1 MTTILLQPSAAWWT
15 KFAQIREYA
24 SIKDFH
30 ELLTVLAGLKPEDED
45 EATIQNAAR
54 LQREAEAL
62 RVMETFVT
70 ADTCQPSDLGTRCII
85 SGGEVIEIGTQEGSD
100 ADIPF

>member
-30 ELLTVLAGLKPEDED
+30 ELLTVLAGLKPEDET
-45 EATIQNAAR
+45 EYTAAQMQEIVALQNQIAD
-54 LQREAEAL
+54 
-62 RVMETFVT
+62 MERRYQ
-70 ADTCQPSDLGTRCII
+70 DTCTTDPRTEAQKDLDAWQKEASDTRA
-85 SGGEVIEIGTQEGSD
+85 TD
-100 ADIPF
+100 YPY